1 MKKGIFQNPSF
12 KSERKDT
19 CSAVNFPN
27 PIIFLYN
34 FILFFC
40 TGKLFSFTITVLN
53 MQAKIT
59 ALGTYVPEEIIDNHY
74 FEAIVETTDEWIVS
88 RTGIRTRHF
97 AAENEYTSHLCVA
110 AAQNLVEENNAT
122 LDDVDFIIVATVTPD
137 QTMPSVASQVQDK
150 LGLAHAGAIDIS
162 AACAGFA
169 YAIILAQGL
178 IAAGTHRKVLVF
190 GAETLTKFTNYED
203 RTSCILFGDGAG
215 AMLVEAAPK
224 GNVLGVVAG
233 SQGDGGK
240 DLYMSNMRKQINGQ
254 DVITDNK
261 IHQNGRAVFKWAVN
275 TVTAQMPIL
284 AQKSGLSM
292 DDITWFV
299 PHSANLRII
308 EALCNQSGFPQEK
321 TLESITIYGNTSSAS
336 IPLALHRG
344 IREGKVQKG
353 DRIMMIGFGGGLV
366 YAGLVVEWG

>member
-1 MKKGIFQNPSF
+1 
-12 KSERKDT
+12 
-19 CSAVNFPN
+19 
-27 PIIFLYN
+27 
-34 FILFFC
+34 
-40 TGKLFSFTITVLN
+40 

-59 ALGTYVPEEIIDNHY
+59 ALGTYVPERIVDNHY
-74 FEAIVETTDEWIVS
+74 FESIVETNDEWIVS

-97 AAENEYTSHLCVA
+97 AAENEYTSHLCAGA
-110 AAQNLVEENNAT
+110 AKNLVEENNVT
-122 LDDVDFIIVATVTPD
+122 LDDVDFVIVATVTPD

-150 LGLAHAGAIDIS
+150 LGLTHAGAIDIS

-178 IAAGTHRKVLVF
+178 ISAGTHRKVLVF
-190 GAETLTKFTNYED
+190 GAETLTKFTNFED

-215 AMLVEAAPK
+215 AVLLEAAPK
-224 GNVLGVVAG
+224 GNILAAVTG

-275 TVTAQMPIL
+275 TVTAQMSVL
-284 AQKSGLSM
+284 LERSGLSM
-292 DDITWFV
+292 DQINWFI
-299 PHSANLRII
+299 PHSANMRII
-308 EALCNQSGFPQEK
+308 EALCNQTGFPLEK
-321 TLESITIYGNTSSAS
+321 TLESISIYGNTSSAS

-344 IREGKVQKG
+344 LREGKVQKG
-353 DRIMMIGFGGGLV
+353 DRILLIGFGGGLV
-366 YAGLVVEWG
+366 YAGIILEWGI